1 MSNLFKKPINSGIN
15 RYKLVNQF
23 KIMRTQYKQKNLE
36 IEIINLILENKK
48 NKNEKL
54 ITERKLSELLSS
66 KRSDIRDALLIIENK
81 GMIKRKPGSGTFINY
96 NIDEKD
102 NEKTNFKIDKKYLS
116 ETFFSSIE
124 VRSSIEPIISAYVAD
139 NLKKEE
145 SNKLESGLNKIRN
158 AKKWIDIKLNTYN
171 YFTYLYSLSK
181 NKYYI
186 NIFNELVKDRKLSNF
201 DGHYI
206 SERFTS
212 DNNVSKVI
220 ALTSY
225 INIKK
230 TFDPIKDGNRDR
242 AFKESKNY
250 LNKILSYIHI

>member
-1 MSNLFKKPINSGIN
+1 M
-15 RYKLVNQF
+15 
-23 KIMRTQYKQKNLE
+23 
-36 IEIINLILENKK
+36 
-48 NKNEKL
+48 
-54 ITERKLSELLSS
+54 
-66 KRSDIRDALLIIENK
+66 
-81 GMIKRKPGSGTFINY
+81 
-96 NIDEKD
+96 
-102 NEKTNFKIDKKYLS
+102 
-116 ETFFSSIE
+116 
-124 VRSSIEPIISAYVAD
+124 
-139 NLKKEE
+139 
-145 SNKLESGLNKIRN
+145 
-158 AKKWIDIKLNTYN
+158 
-171 YFTYLYSLSK
+171 
-181 NKYYI
+181 
-186 NIFNELVKDRKLSNF
+186 KDRKLSNF